1 MEKAAVGEHSISMMN
16 RAVMALSGVTDVSE
30 FSDVKVMLKTTMG
43 DLCIKGKKLSINQL
57 NTENG
62 TLDVRGE
69 IHSMQYTTGSRDGFF
84 AGLFK

>member
-1 MEKAAVGEHSISMMN
+1 MEKSAVGEHSVSMLN
-16 RAVMALSGVTDVSE
+16 RAVMSLSGVKDVSE
-30 FSDVKVMLKTTMG
+30 FSDARVMLKTTMG

-69 IHSMQYTTGSRDGFF
+69 IHSMQYTSGGRDGFL